1 MRAGKLRSRQE
12 TDNRR
17 VLRWMETREY
27 DMVLKDGPGWWLLA
41 TAWAGGSLVSETIV
55 IGVLMDEVLLRV
67 RETSDTQQPD
77 KVVDTAVPET
87 SIRIGT
93 VMDKVLLRGGEPLTL
108 GNLTRWLVPLPLPW
122 RLSIPLKNHLLN
134 GLLARCSPR

>member
-1 MRAGKLRSRQE
+1 MRAGKLRARQE

-67 RETSDTQQPD
+67 RETFDTQQPD

-93 VMDKVLLRGGEPLTL
+93 VMDKVLLRGGKTFD
-108 GNLTRWLVPLPLPW
+108 TRQPAKVVGTTPMET
-122 RLSIPLKNHLLN
+122 RQASH
-134 GLLARCSPR
+134 